1 MNKPFDPIDDYR
13 RGHFDRGSVY
23 EAALAADPFDAY
35 MDTWE
40 RRRVTE
46 LLQRYMPGG
55 VDRYL
60 DFACGTGRLTSVIA
74 PFARQ
79 VVGVDIS
86 ATMVAEAR
94 RKLPQARFEVV
105 DLTSNDLDLGSF
117 DLVSSFRFF
126 GNADQGLREAVF
138 RELNRRMRDG
148 AYLLVNNHRN
158 PRALMHLAAKLRGS
172 RNDLDLTSAKFT
184 VGLAAAG
191 FEIVTSRPIAVW
203 QYRHALAARAGS
215 RPEFEARME
224 GLLSASF
231 LAPIAPDVVILAR
244 KTRSSG

>member
-1 MNKPFDPIDDYR
+1 MKEPFDPIDDYR

-23 EAALAADPFDAY
+23 EAVLAADPFDAY
-35 MDTWE
+35 MNAWE

-46 LLQRYMPGG
+46 LLHRYVPDG
-55 VDRYL
+55 VDRCL
-60 DFACGTGRLTSVIA
+60 DFACGTGRMTKVVA
-74 PFARQ
+74 PFARE

-86 ATMVAEAR
+86 ATMIEEAR

-105 DLTSNDLDLGSF
+105 DLTSNDFDLGSF

-126 GNADQGLREAVF
+126 GNADQALREAVL
-138 RELNRRMRDG
+138 RELYRRMSSG

-158 PRALMHLAAKLRGS
+158 PRALMYLVAKLRGS
-172 RNDLDLTSAKFT
+172 PNDLDLTSAKFAT
-184 VGLAAAG
+184 SLAAAG

-224 GLLSASF
+224 RLLSAPF

-244 KTRSSG
+244 KTGPSR